1 MSEANSQQNTSS
13 DTSVRVEGVVR
24 GTAHELIHPATVG
37 ELRRFLEPFA
47 DDCQL
52 MAMNWGAFRYVLD
65 GEGNGI
71 IQYT

>member
-1 MSEANSQQNTSS
+1 MSEAKQQEEAAS
-13 DTSVRVEGVVR
+13 DPSVRVEGDVR
-24 GTAHELIHPATVG
+24 GTAHQLIHPQTVG